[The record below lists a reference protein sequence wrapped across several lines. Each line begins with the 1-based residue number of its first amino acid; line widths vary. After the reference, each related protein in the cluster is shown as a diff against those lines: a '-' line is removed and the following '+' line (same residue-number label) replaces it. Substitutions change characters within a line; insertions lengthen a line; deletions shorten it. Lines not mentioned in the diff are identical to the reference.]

1 MESAGFQREKLVEL
15 YHQEMDEWLQQFD
28 ARDAGFKDGVPQWI
42 SALQTGNGWK
52 PMELPAYW
60 ETRGLNF
67 DGTVWFQKE
76 VEIPADWSGK
86 EISFHLA
93 MIDDDDITYFNGKE
107 IGRTSGC
114 NTMRTYKIPA
124 ALAKAG
130 KGVITIRAIDYGGE
144 GGIHGEPQQMYMEAN
159 GKKISLAGNWNYH
172 TGVSMTSA
180 PSRPLSPEGT
190 GWPTSCY
197 PTVLYN
203 AMIHPFTVFP
213 IKGAIWYQGENNVG
227 FDEQYRVL
235 FQSMITDWRRAWKQD
250 FPFYFVQLANY
261 LKPEEVQPDSKWAA
275 LRDAQAHALH
285 LPNTGMACA
294 IDLGEAYDIHP
305 KNKQEVGKRL
315 AQAALAKT
323 YNKGTYEVPAF
334 LGYRIS
340 GRTLILSFDQEV
352 VAKEGAPK
360 GFILA
365 GPDGKYVPAQATIRG
380 KEVILQS
387 DRIEIPTAACYA
399 WADNPVC
406 NLYGKS
412 GLPVPPFRTR
422 E

>member
-1 MESAGFQREKLVEL
+1 
-15 YHQEMDEWLQQFD
+15 
-28 ARDAGFKDGVPQWI
+28 
-42 SALQTGNGWK
+42 
-52 PMELPAYW
+52 
-60 ETRGLNF
+60 
-67 DGTVWFQKE
+67 
-76 VEIPADWSGK
+76 
-86 EISFHLA
+86 
-93 MIDDDDITYFNGKE
+93 
-107 IGRTSGC
+107 
-114 NTMRTYKIPA
+114 
-124 ALAKAG
+124 
-130 KGVITIRAIDYGGE
+130 
-144 GGIHGEPQQMYMEAN
+144 MYMEAN

-172 TGVSMTSA
+172 TGVSMTGA

-399 WADNPVC
+399 WADNPIC
-406 NLYGKS
+406 NLYGKN

>member
-1 MESAGFQREKLVEL
+1 
-15 YHQEMDEWLQQFD
+15 
-28 ARDAGFKDGVPQWI
+28 
-42 SALQTGNGWK
+42 
-52 PMELPAYW
+52 
-60 ETRGLNF
+60 
-67 DGTVWFQKE
+67 
-76 VEIPADWSGK
+76 
-86 EISFHLA
+86 
-93 MIDDDDITYFNGKE
+93 
-107 IGRTSGC
+107 
-114 NTMRTYKIPA
+114 
-124 ALAKAG
+124 
-130 KGVITIRAIDYGGE
+130 
-144 GGIHGEPQQMYMEAN
+144 
-159 GKKISLAGNWNYH
+159 
-172 TGVSMTSA
+172 
-180 PSRPLSPEGT
+180 
-190 GWPTSCY
+190 
-197 PTVLYN
+197 
-203 AMIHPFTVFP
+203 MIHPFTVFP

-294 IDLGEAYDIHP
+294 IDLGEDYDIHP
-305 KNKQEVGKRL
+305 KNKQEVGRRL

-323 YNKGTYEVPAF
+323 YNKGTYEVPAYQ
-334 LGYRIS
+334 GYRIS
-340 GRTLILSFDQEV
+340 GRTLILSFDQEI
-352 VAKEGAPK
+352 VAREGEPK

-365 GPDGKYVPAQATIRG
+365 GPDGKFVPAQAIIRG

>member
-1 MESAGFQREKLVEL
+1 MQRIAHAAGK
-15 YHQEMDEWLQQFD
+15 
-28 ARDAGFKDGVPQWI
+28 
-42 SALQTGNGWK
+42 
-52 PMELPAYW
+52 
-60 ETRGLNF
+60 ETRIQNGARRHGQAHPGGMLEKQGANQGKRR
-67 DGTVWFQKE
+67 DKEELTAGQLHAVHHGDKVIHQK
-76 VEIPADWSGK
+76 DLCCK
-86 EISFHLA
+86 H
-93 MIDDDDITYFNGKE
+93 
-107 IGRTSGC
+107 
-114 NTMRTYKIPA
+114 
-124 ALAKAG
+124 
-130 KGVITIRAIDYGGE
+130 
-144 GGIHGEPQQMYMEAN
+144 
-159 GKKISLAGNWNYH
+159 
-172 TGVSMTSA
+172 
-180 PSRPLSPEGT
+180 
-190 GWPTSCY
+190 
-197 PTVLYN
+197 
-203 AMIHPFTVFP
+203 
-213 IKGAIWYQGENNVG
+213 KGAQHH
-227 FDEQYRVL
+227 
-235 FQSMITDWRRAWKQD
+235 A
-250 FPFYFVQLANY
+250 
-261 LKPEEVQPDSKWAA
+261 EVAGGDGKA

-315 AQAALAKT
+315 AQAALTKT

-340 GRTLILSFDQEV
+340 GRTLILTFDQEV

>member
-1 MESAGFQREKLVEL
+1 MQRSE
-15 YHQEMDEWLQQFD
+15 
-28 ARDAGFKDGVPQWI
+28 
-42 SALQTGNGWK
+42 
-52 PMELPAYW
+52 
-60 ETRGLNF
+60 
-67 DGTVWFQKE
+67 
-76 VEIPADWSGK
+76 
-86 EISFHLA
+86 
-93 MIDDDDITYFNGKE
+93 
-107 IGRTSGC
+107 
-114 NTMRTYKIPA
+114 
-124 ALAKAG
+124 
-130 KGVITIRAIDYGGE
+130 
-144 GGIHGEPQQMYMEAN
+144 
-159 GKKISLAGNWNYH
+159 
-172 TGVSMTSA
+172 
-180 PSRPLSPEGT
+180 
-190 GWPTSCY
+190 
-197 PTVLYN
+197 
-203 AMIHPFTVFP
+203 
-213 IKGAIWYQGENNVG
+213 
-227 FDEQYRVL
+227 
-235 FQSMITDWRRAWKQD
+235 
-250 FPFYFVQLANY
+250 
-261 LKPEEVQPDSKWAA
+261 KPEESAWAE
-275 LRDAQAHALH
+275 LREAQTRTLS
-285 LPNTGMACA
+285 LENTGMAVT
-294 IDLGEAYDIHP
+294 IDIGDANDIHP

-387 DRIEIPTAACYA
+387 DQIEIPTAACYA

>member
-1 MESAGFQREKLVEL
+1 
-15 YHQEMDEWLQQFD
+15 
-28 ARDAGFKDGVPQWI
+28 
-42 SALQTGNGWK
+42 
-52 PMELPAYW
+52 
-60 ETRGLNF
+60 
-67 DGTVWFQKE
+67 
-76 VEIPADWSGK
+76 
-86 EISFHLA
+86 
-93 MIDDDDITYFNGKE
+93 
-107 IGRTSGC
+107 
-114 NTMRTYKIPA
+114 
-124 ALAKAG
+124 
-130 KGVITIRAIDYGGE
+130 
-144 GGIHGEPQQMYMEAN
+144 
-159 GKKISLAGNWNYH
+159 
-172 TGVSMTSA
+172 
-180 PSRPLSPEGT
+180 
-190 GWPTSCY
+190 
-197 PTVLYN
+197 
-203 AMIHPFTVFP
+203 
-213 IKGAIWYQGENNVG
+213 
-227 FDEQYRVL
+227 
-235 FQSMITDWRRAWKQD
+235 
-250 FPFYFVQLANY
+250 
-261 LKPEEVQPDSKWAA
+261 
-275 LRDAQAHALH
+275 
-285 LPNTGMACA
+285 MACA

-315 AQAALAKT
+315 AQAALTKT

-340 GRTLILSFDQEV
+340 GRTLILTFDQEV